1 MRTHQGDVP
10 HCTALCMAASAIQ
23 VLALALT
30 LVFAAC
36 AQAQISAPAP
46 TSPLHSPATFDLDR
60 DREHSAVLD
69 GLWRF
74 HTGDDPR
81 WADPSFD
88 DSNWPLVRSDR
99 SWSDQGYKKYG
110 GTAWYR
116 VKILIPEGEKPLS
129 LYLPRVLTSY
139 QIFADGQLVA
149 TFGGMPPREHANY
162 SAMPQVYAL
171 PRNASA
177 NAHMLSIAIRVW
189 HPPHWAMYFGG
200 GILGGIRIGESSLV
214 QNRSILE
221 IHEQAWNQ
229 MDGILLA
236 MLETLAG
243 LAALALFALRTQERE
258 YLWFGIWL
266 ILSAAIRGLFV
277 YTGYHPIGRIEHDL
291 IWQLLFLLETL
302 ASIAFYF
309 RLLHG
314 KRDWLFWS
322 GVGATIA
329 NLLLLSAGLLELISV
344 ALWIEIGSA
353 LTLPVAVWIVSLLIR
368 RTIEG
373 LPDARLLLAPV
384 LLQQLVAVV
393 IRTLNLGL
401 VTGWYHFPSL
411 DWLYETSDWPFRF
424 TLTDVADALFLIAML
439 AILLYR
445 FSRTRRQEESYGRE
459 REAARTVQQVLIP
472 EAVPPVPGF
481 TIASVY
487 KPAGEV
493 GGDFFQVL
501 PIESGGV
508 LMVIGDVSGK
518 GLPAAMTVS
527 LLVGTVRTLAHYT
540 NSPGEMLT
548 AMNQRMLARSNG
560 GFTTCLILRADSNG
574 TLTIA
579 NAGHISPYKSGAELE
594 LENGLPLG
602 LAPANSYAESVFQ
615 LVEEEQLTL
624 VTDGV
629 VEARNRSGGLFGFE
643 RTQSI
648 STKSAESIAMAA
660 QEFGQEDDI
669 TAVTL
674 TRLQPITEISL
685 ATVSPVEKEEAT
697 RSQ

>member
-1 MRTHQGDVP
+1 MRTHPGNFP
-10 HCTALCMAASAIQ
+10 HCSTLRMAASVII
-23 VLALALT
+23 L
-30 LVFAAC
+30 FAAC
-36 AQAQISAPAP
+36 AQAQFRAPAP
-46 TSPLHSPATFDLDR
+46 TSPLHLPAIFDLDT
-60 DREHSAVLD
+60 DREHLTLLD

-74 HTGDDPR
+74 HIGDDPR
-81 WADPSFD
+81 WAYPSYD
-88 DSNWPLVRSDR
+88 DSSWPLIRSDH
-99 SWSDQGYKKYG
+99 SWSDQGYRNYG

-116 VKILIPEGEKPLS
+116 VKVLIPGGENPLS

-139 QIFADGQLVA
+139 QLFADGKLVG
-149 TFGGMPPREHANY
+149 TFGGMPPQEHANY
-162 SAMPQVYAL
+162 SAVPQEYSL

-177 NAHMLSIAIRVW
+177 NARMLSIAIRVW

-200 GILGGIRIGESSLV
+200 GILGGVRIGESSLV
-214 QNRSILE
+214 QKRSILE

-243 LAALALFALRTQERE
+243 LAALALFTLRTQERE

-266 ILSAAIRGLFV
+266 ILSAAIRSLFV
-277 YTGYHPIGRIEHDL
+277 YTGYHPMGRIEHDL

-314 KRDWLFWS
+314 RRDWLFWS
-322 GVGATIA
+322 GVGATVA

-353 LTLPVAVWIVSLLIR
+353 LTLPVAVWIVSLLIL
-368 RTIEG
+368 RTSQG
-373 LPDARLLLAPV
+373 LPDARLLMAPV
-384 LLQQLVAVV
+384 LLQQVVALV

-401 VTGWYHFPSL
+401 VTGWYHFPSF
-411 DWLYETSDWPFRF
+411 DWLYQTSDWPFRF
-424 TLTDVADALFLIAML
+424 TLSDVADALFLIAML
-439 AILLYR
+439 AILIYR
-445 FSRTRRQEESYGRE
+445 FTRTRRQEESYSRE
-459 REAARTVQQVLIP
+459 RESARTVQQVLIP
-472 EAVPPVPGF
+472 EAVPHIPGF

-501 PIESGGV
+501 PIEFGGV
-508 LMVIGDVSGK
+508 LVVIGDVSGK
-518 GLPAAMTVS
+518 GMPAAMTVS

-540 NSPGEMLT
+540 NSPGEILT

-560 GFTTCLILRADSNG
+560 GFTTCLILRADCNG

-579 NAGHISPYKSGAELE
+579 NAGHISPYKSGTELE

-602 LAPANSYAESVFQ
+602 LAPATSYAESVFQ

-629 VEARNRSGGLFGFE
+629 VEARNKSGGLFGFE

-660 QEFGQEDDI
+660 QVFGQEDDI

-674 TRLQPITEISL
+674 TRLQSIT
-685 ATVSPVEKEEAT
+685 
-697 RSQ
+697 